1 MSELLDFE
9 PCLASSKN
17 VQRIPGQNI
26 WAMTSL
32 AQPNLDSKY
41 IFVIHSNDSSHVG
54 QDLKSN
60 LEKLEEFK
68 KLEFNWNGN
77 NAEPFSDALIEKAK
91 SVLFSLRV
99 QPEVFPTA
107 RKSIQFEYEK
117 ENGDYLEFEIFE
129 NSVSCLEIISG
140 NEKECQI
147 DITEIFSLIDHF
159 YATDRNFRF

>member
-1 MSELLDFE
+1 MSEVLDFE

-99 QPEVFPTA
+99 QPEIFPTA

-117 ENGDYLEFEIFE
+117 GNGDYLEIEIFE
-129 NSVSCLEIISG
+129 DFIKFFQVIGEIESSDKIDFSRIFYKV
-140 NEKECQI
+140 NE
-147 DITEIFSLIDHF
+147 F
-159 YATDRNFRF
+159 YGEGFYQR

>member
-1 MSELLDFE
+1 
-9 PCLASSKN
+9 
-17 VQRIPGQNI
+17 
-26 WAMTSL
+26 MTSL

-99 QPEVFPTA
+99 QPEIFPTA

-117 ENGDYLEFEIFE
+117 GNGDYLEIEIFE
-129 NSVSCLEIISG
+129 DFIKFFQVIGEIESSDKIDFSRIFYKV
-140 NEKECQI
+140 NE
-147 DITEIFSLIDHF
+147 F
-159 YATDRNFRF
+159 YGEGFYQR

>member
-1 MSELLDFE
+1 MSEVLESE

-17 VQRIPGQNI
+17 VRRILGQNI

-32 AQPNLDSKY
+32 AQPNLDSTY

-77 NAEPFSDALIEKAK
+77 NAEPFSEALIEKAK

-99 QPEVFPTA
+99 QPEIFPTA

-117 ENGDYLEFEIFE
+117 DNGDYLEIEIFE
-129 NSVSCLEIISG
+129 GFAKFFQVIGEIETSDKIDFSKIFYKI
-140 NEKECQI
+140 NE
-147 DITEIFSLIDHF
+147 F
-159 YATDRNFRF
+159 YGEGLYQR